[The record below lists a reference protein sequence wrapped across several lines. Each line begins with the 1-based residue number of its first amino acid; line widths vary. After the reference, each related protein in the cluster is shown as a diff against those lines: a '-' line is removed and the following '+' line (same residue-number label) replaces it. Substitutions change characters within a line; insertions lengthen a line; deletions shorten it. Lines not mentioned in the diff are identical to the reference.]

1 MTHEILISGFGGQ
14 GVLFAGKLLAYA
26 AMLEEKYVSWLPSY
40 GPEMRGGTANCS
52 VIISDEPV
60 SCPLV
65 TNPTVLVAMNAPSL
79 DKFEDAVAKDGK
91 IFTDASL
98 ISQEFKRNDTS
109 NFAIPST
116 KMAEELQASKLA
128 NMVLLGKVVKETSV
142 LPFESII
149 NALKKTVPASK
160 QAMLEIN
167 QKALETGF
175 NA

>member
-79 DKFEDAVAKDGK
+79 DKFEDSVTKDGK

-116 KMAEELQASKLA
+116 KMAEELQASKLS

-167 QKALETGF
+167 KKALETGF